1 MLVED
6 NIYSYR
12 TKPEFN
18 IFSLLIQNN
27 STFLTTS
34 LRHRLSLKHL
44 PFSRHGVR
52 CFFLQI
58 LLEKK
63 MTYVERTFFPVFL
76 HFLPFSFSQKF
87 GYFVFRYSREHF
99 RHFLE
104 FIHSRLATVARLPC
118 LYLETGCDCILI
130 LGQYNCIPSI
140 WYITA
145 SSKFGQCQPPGYE
158 KINRGFRAN

>member
-1 MLVED
+1 MQVED
-6 NIYSYR
+6 NIYSYHM
-12 TKPEFN
+12 KPEFN

-27 STFLTTS
+27 FTFLTTS
-34 LRHRLSLKHL
+34 PRHRLSLKHL
-44 PFSRHGVR
+44 RFSRNGVR
-52 CFFLQI
+52 IKSDVFSCRYSS
-58 LLEKK
+58 KK
-63 MTYVERTFFPVFL
+63 DDIRRANIFSVFL

-118 LYLETGCDCILI
+118 LYLETGCDCIL
-130 LGQYNCIPSI
+130 GQYTCIPSI

-145 SSKFGQCQPPGYE
+145 SSKFGQCQPVM
-158 KINRGFRAN
+158 KK